1 MINYLQNFDNNP
13 FGTLQNNL
21 AKVLANKTGA
31 FNLQQAQ
38 QNAEQQEAY
47 DKLKMQAMQTGDYS
61 QLRPEDQQVFMKTEA
76 MKQDLID
83 RDAGRTAFGI
93 IRALKSGDT
102 NTAKTI
108 IAQNADDINALG
120 DPSFTA
126 ESALQLVDSD
136 PQALANMSQ
145 GVINLTG
152 FKSPQKTTK
161 QRDFEYLK
169 SLSPED
175 RALFGEAQR
184 GKQTPI
190 DVQIENQE
198 RKDNQAIKTAARK
211 KEAELGV
218 TELNK
223 IANDSKAA
231 GNQLNTISRL
241 KTLNDKA
248 FAGTGADFALGVGKI
263 AKEFGVPVEGVSAST
278 QFKAIANELVLNK
291 SQQMPGALSNADMEF
306 LKETA
311 PTLSQDREG
320 RAKMLEYAEALA
332 KREKEYAKQAQA
344 FKKRNGYFNRSEFQ
358 QEFDQYAEE
367 NPLFEG
373 EKTTEIKSSNPKEF
387 TTKSGIKFTVEGV

>member
-211 KEAELGV
+211 K
-218 TELNK
+218 
-223 IANDSKAA
+223 
-231 GNQLNTISRL
+231 RL
-241 KTLNDKA
+241 SL
-248 FAGTGADFALGVGKI
+248 ALQ
-263 AKEFGVPVEGVSAST
+263 S
-278 QFKAIANELVLNK
+278 
-291 SQQMPGALSNADMEF
+291 
-306 LKETA
+306 
-311 PTLSQDREG
+311 
-320 RAKMLEYAEALA
+320 
-332 KREKEYAKQAQA
+332 
-344 FKKRNGYFNRSEFQ
+344 
-358 QEFDQYAEE
+358 
-367 NPLFEG
+367 
-373 EKTTEIKSSNPKEF
+373 
-387 TTKSGIKFTVEGV
+387 